1 MNIKENFLE
10 TLHWGKPEA
19 LVNSWEPFGLVF
31 DPLMAMTL
39 VGRVGETVVD
49 DWGVSI
55 YFGEDEP
62 GPMPMTDGDLKAIKD
77 ITRWKEDIRSPKL
90 SEKEHNWSEALA
102 AQEQVRQSG
111 KFSTTMIAVGLF
123 EQLHYLMGFNDTLLN
138 FMMHPKEMHELLD
151 YITDYKMEYFRL
163 IVENLKPDVILAHD
177 DWGFKTN
184 LFMRDSVWRE
194 FFKSRYE
201 KIYGYLK
208 ENGMILIHHSDSFC
222 EPLVPD
228 MIDIGIDV
236 WQGVLPQNDIPALQK
251 ITKGKMLLMGGIES
265 GLVDVPNFREEVIRK
280 EVDRACDAY
289 APGGGFIPCLTYG
302 AEGSIYPGVN
312 DIIMDEIKKISPKYF

>member
-19 LVNSWEPFGLVF
+19 LVNSWEPFGMVF

-39 VGRVGETVVD
+39 IARVGETVVD

-62 GPMPMTDGDLKAIKD
+62 GPMPMTEGNLKAIKD
-77 ITRWKEDIRSPKL
+77 ITKWKEDIRSPQL
-90 SEKEHNWSEALA
+90 SEKEHDWSEALA
-102 AQEQVRQSG
+102 MQEQIRQSG
-111 KFSTTMIAVGLF
+111 KLSTTLMAVGLF
-123 EQLHYLMGFNDTLLN
+123 EQLHYLMGFEDTLLN
-138 FMMHPKEMHELLD
+138 FLMYPKEMHELLD
-151 YITDYKMEYFRL
+151 YITDYKMEYCRL

-184 LFMRDSVWRE
+184 LFIRDSAWRE
-194 FFKSRYE
+194 FFKPRYE
-201 KIYGYLK
+201 KFYGYLK
-208 ENGMILIHHSDSFC
+208 ENGVILIHHSDSFC
-222 EPLVPD
+222 EPIVPD
-228 MIDIGIDV
+228 MIDIGIDI

-251 ITKGKMLLMGGIES
+251 ITKGKMLLMGGLES
-265 GLVDVPNFREEVIRK
+265 GLVDIPNFSEDAIRK

-289 APGGGFIPCLTYG
+289 VPGGGFIPCLTYG
-302 AEGSIYPGVN
+302 GEGSLYPGVN
-312 DIIMDEIKKISPKYF
+312 DIIMDEIRKISPKYF